1 MNIIKLDAI
10 DSTNDYLKSL
20 LSSMSVKNF
29 TIVTANYQLKGRGQM
44 GSSWYSK
51 NSKNLICSLYLS
63 NTYAGFI
70 NQFHISI
77 VVSLAIKKTLDDFN
91 IPKISIKW
99 PNDIMSGNKK
109 VCGILIEN
117 LVNKNKIKDIIIGI
131 GLNVNQTD
139 FSNLPNASSLKKIMG
154 VNYNIEEI
162 INKIYE
168 NIQYYLSFFFKS
180 RLDLLNDTYK
190 NSIYRVNK
198 PSTFVLD
205 NQKAISGFIRGVDEL
220 GKLVLEIEDN
230 KIVSFGIK
238 EISLVN

>member
-1 MNIIKLDAI
+1 M
-10 DSTNDYLKSL
+10 TN
-20 LSSMSVKNF
+20 
-29 TIVTANYQLKGRGQM
+29 
-44 GSSWYSK
+44 
-51 NSKNLICSLYLS
+51 
-63 NTYAGFI
+63 I

-168 NIQYYLSFFFKS
+168 NIQYYISFFFNS
-180 RLDLLNDTYK
+180 ILIEILDLNDH
-190 NSIYRVNK
+190 I
-198 PSTFVLD
+198 
-205 NQKAISGFIRGVDEL
+205 
-220 GKLVLEIEDN
+220 
-230 KIVSFGIK
+230 KIVFI
-238 EISLVN
+238 E